1 MNGIVRVQLRKCAV
15 RESAS
20 DIDGVGSC
28 RPLAV
33 RCWIDPMGDT
43 RHRRRSHYCVAR
55 TMEGRVGL
63 SLLRVHELSSGLRSG
78 RRLDK
83 RKAERTA
90 RALLGLPQRLCGPT
104 KHSECGAEHKPVSIA
119 WPSVTLGL
127 GLGLGRSSC
136 GSVEGTSWSGTAC
149 VCSSTEWPSPREM
162 ARALVLLL
170 QAHHGGRV

>member
-1 MNGIVRVQLRKCAV
+1 
-15 RESAS
+15 
-20 DIDGVGSC
+20 
-28 RPLAV
+28 
-33 RCWIDPMGDT
+33 MGDT

-83 RKAERTA
+83 RKAERAA

-104 KHSECGAEHKPVSIA
+104 VHSECGAEHKPVSIA
-119 WPSVTLGL
+119 GPSVTLGLGL